1 MPYGWQ
7 YLVIVLMQA
16 AIIPLVRDPATLPR
30 IPRHPLVGLAP
41 LIAIGGGVVVL
52 GAVPGAV
59 TVVTAVAAFAVP
71 PLALFAAIHVRRAI
85 VPLALLSPVLWL
97 LVWRLPTTPWT
108 QLSGDVLILLAAVS
122 LGRLTGWVAPRPA
135 LVSGVLIATIV
146 DVWQV
151 VTTQVQPVST
161 ALAAAVPP
169 RGLPSLQQLEMAGAS
184 MGWGDAYLAAL
195 VGAIVAASL
204 RATLVATIVT
214 AVAGLAFGLLFNV
227 LDLLPATVP
236 VAVGLIAA
244 GISEQTRV
252 RQWAQTATDRSK
264 RPRMPINKEN
274 EPAMATTMP
283 NLDEQLLIGGTW
295 IESTGGAR
303 FDVTD
308 PGTGDV
314 VGSVPNAVEADVT
327 AAIDAAA
334 AALPGWRSAPALQR
348 ARILRKAADLMR
360 ERAVEI
366 ATAMTSEQGKPLAE
380 AKGEV
385 EYAASFFEWFAGEA
399 ERVYGQVVSP
409 VNTNNRV
416 LVLRQ
421 PVGVV
426 AAITPWNFPAAM
438 MTRKLGPAM
447 AAGCTS
453 IVKPASATP
462 LTAALVL
469 RCIEDAGAPA
479 GVVNLIT
486 SRDAGMV
493 ANTIFTDDRVKKI
506 SFTGS
511 TEIGKELIRAS
522 AHQVKRLSLELGGHA
537 PYIIFEDA
545 DLDEAVEGLIAS
557 KYRNAG
563 QTCVC
568 ANRAYVQRSVYADF
582 LARLVKRVSEM
593 PIGHGLTEGTV
604 IGPMINEAAVEKA
617 HEHVQDAIAK
627 GAKLAYGG
635 QRLTEGIYATGAYY
649 QPTVIDG
656 VTPEMLIHREE
667 TFGPVAG
674 LTAFDTED
682 EVIELAN
689 STEYGLA
696 SYFHTKDYA
705 RLLRVAERLEFGIV
719 GANAGIISAA
729 NVPFGGVKESG
740 YGREGGSV
748 GIDEYL
754 DVKYVLIGGVG
765 TV

>member
-1 MPYGWQ
+1 
-7 YLVIVLMQA
+7 
-16 AIIPLVRDPATLPR
+16 
-30 IPRHPLVGLAP
+30 
-41 LIAIGGGVVVL
+41 
-52 GAVPGAV
+52 
-59 TVVTAVAAFAVP
+59 
-71 PLALFAAIHVRRAI
+71 
-85 VPLALLSPVLWL
+85 
-97 LVWRLPTTPWT
+97 
-108 QLSGDVLILLAAVS
+108 
-122 LGRLTGWVAPRPA
+122 
-135 LVSGVLIATIV
+135 
-146 DVWQV
+146 
-151 VTTQVQPVST
+151 
-161 ALAAAVPP
+161 
-169 RGLPSLQQLEMAGAS
+169 
-184 MGWGDAYLAAL
+184 
-195 VGAIVAASL
+195 
-204 RATLVATIVT
+204 
-214 AVAGLAFGLLFNV
+214 
-227 LDLLPATVP
+227 
-236 VAVGLIAA
+236 
-244 GISEQTRV
+244 
-252 RQWAQTATDRSK
+252 
-264 RPRMPINKEN
+264 
-274 EPAMATTMP
+274 MATTI
-283 NLDEQLLIGGTW
+283 NLDEHLLIGGSW
-295 IESTGGAR
+295 IDATGGAR

-308 PGTGDV
+308 PATGNK
-314 VGSVPNAVEADVT
+314 VGSMPNGTEADVK

-334 AALPGWRSAPALQR
+334 AALPGWRSTPAIQR

-360 ERAVEI
+360 ERAEEI
-366 ATAMTSEQGKPLAE
+366 ATAMTSEQGKALAE

-399 ERVYGQVVSP
+399 ERVYGEVVP
-409 VNTNNRV
+409 PMNTNNRV

-453 IVKPASATP
+453 VVKPASATP

-479 GVVNLIT
+479 GVVNLVT

-493 ANTIFTDDRVKKI
+493 ANTIFTDGRVKKI

-511 TEIGKELIRAS
+511 TEIGKDLIRAS
-522 AHQVKRLSLELGGHA
+522 AEQVKRLSLELGGHA
-537 PYIIFEDA
+537 PYIIFDDA

-568 ANRAYVQRSVYADF
+568 ANRAFVQRGVYDAF
-582 LARLVKRVSEM
+582 LAKLTAKVDAMKV
-593 PIGHGLTEGTV
+593 GHGLAEGTV
-604 IGPMINEAAVEKA
+604 IGPLIDSRAVDKA
-617 HEHVQDAIAK
+617 DEHVQDAVAK
-627 GAKLAYGG
+627 GAKLVTGG
-635 QRLTEGIYATGAYY
+635 VRLTDGEFANGSFYA
-649 QPTVIDG
+649 PTILDG
-656 VTPEMLIHREE
+656 VTKEMDIFYEE

-674 LTAFDTED
+674 LTVFDTED

-689 STEYGLA
+689 DSIYGLA

-705 RLLRVAERLEFGIV
+705 RLMRVAERLEYGIV

-729 NVPFGGVKESG
+729 NVPFGGVKQSG

-754 DVKYVLIGGVG
+754 DVKYVLMGGVG